1 MKSPEPITSPS
12 PEQTAYALRDQAK
25 MTAAE
30 NYFVWQNRLVLP
42 ELGRRVVEVGCGIGN
57 FTHFLLEREAVYA
70 IDFDPSCVAQL
81 QTRYPN
87 QPNLHVQ
94 VTEPGH
100 PSFAALRRFQPDSCV
115 CLNVLE
121 HIEDDLGAVRSM
133 ADVLTPGGIIVL
145 WVPAFPSLYGPIDRH
160 LHHFRRYTRRSML
173 QVATAAGLRV
183 RTLHYLNCVGFF
195 GWWANARVFKREE
208 QSPLQIKAF
217 DSYVVPWLSRV
228 EKRLHPPFGQSLFAV
243 LQKP

>member
-1 MKSPEPITSPS
+1 MKSPEVTTVPS

-25 MTAAE
+25 MSAAE
-30 NYFVWQNRLVLP
+30 NYFVWQKHLVVP
-42 ELGRRVVEVGCGIGN
+42 EVGRRVVEVGCGIGN
-57 FTHFLLEREAVYA
+57 FTRFLLDREAIYA

-81 QTRYPN
+81 QARYPH

-100 PSFAALRRFQPDSCV
+100 PSFAELSRFQPDSCV

-121 HIEDDLGAVRSM
+121 HIEDDLGAIRAM
-133 ADVLTPGGIIVL
+133 ADVLIPGGVIVL

-195 GWWANARVFKREE
+195 GWWANAHIFKREE
-208 QSPLQIKAF
+208 QSPFQIDAF
-217 DSYVVPWLSRV
+217 DNYVVPWLSRV
-228 EKRLHPPFGQSLFAV
+228 EQHIHPPFGQSLFAV